1 MSKTPWL
8 TIIGIGED
16 GVEGLTAPSQ
26 VALINAAIII
36 GPPRHLAMI
45 PKNQAQ
51 HMEWPSP
58 FSKGIEI
65 LSALRGQSVVVL
77 TSGDPFWFGAG
88 TIIAQRFDDAE
99 WNALPALS
107 CFSLAA
113 AQTGWALD
121 KTICIGL
128 HAAPFTRLRRNLAQG
143 VKIIATLRDG
153 DAVPE
158 LAKYLKSRGFG
169 KSQLTIM
176 ERLGSRAEKLTS
188 GSAEN
193 IDGTFEHPVCVAICV
208 AGDGPALTSATGLPD
223 DTFVHDNQ
231 ITKRP
236 IRAIT
241 ISSLA
246 PLPNQ
251 NLLDIGGGS
260 GSVSIEWLLAHPSTQ
275 ATVVEKR
282 RDRAERILQNAEVL
296 GVADRMTIIEGPAPD
311 ALVGVES
318 PDAIFVGG
326 GLAPELLDVVTDM
339 SASRLVVNAVTL
351 EGESLLVEYHAKHG
365 GELMRIE
372 LAESRPLGPKRGW
385 AASFPIVQWSLLK

>member
-1 MSKTPWL
+1 
-8 TIIGIGED
+8 
-16 GVEGLTAPSQ
+16 
-26 VALINAAIII
+26 
-36 GPPRHLAMI
+36 
-45 PKNQAQ
+45 
-51 HMEWPSP
+51 MEWPSP

-193 IDGTFEHPVCVAICV
+193 IDGTFGHPVCVAICV